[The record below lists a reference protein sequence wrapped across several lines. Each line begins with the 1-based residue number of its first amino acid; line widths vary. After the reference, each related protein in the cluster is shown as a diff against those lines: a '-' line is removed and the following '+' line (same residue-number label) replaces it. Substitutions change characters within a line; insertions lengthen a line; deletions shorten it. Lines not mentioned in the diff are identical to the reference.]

1 LLSFGKSDHSQ
12 LNFPRAASVVIGRRV
27 LIYVLHQEEHF
38 VKVRIRP
45 LRWASCLLLT
55 NLFLSLGCSGDPQ
68 YGVVTKPKDP
78 SGSDLVPVR
87 KRERKNLPKNQFD
100 PETLKSNKL
109 RGE

>member
-1 LLSFGKSDHSQ
+1 MKL
-12 LNFPRAASVVIGRRV
+12 
-27 LIYVLHQEEHF
+27 
-38 VKVRIRP
+38 RIRT
-45 LRWASCLLLT
+45 LRWVPCLLLT
-55 NLFLSLGCSGDPQ
+55 GLFVSPGCSDPQ

-87 KRERKNLPKNQFD
+87 KRERKDLPKNQFD